1 MGCKRSR
8 IKKGAFI
15 AAVMLSVVLM
25 GCQKTEE
32 KEELEVPAEEMDT
45 AALDTKEDE
54 TEDKE
59 TDAAEDNVAEEAPK
73 ALAEGEEDK
82 EEEAGLEAAAEVKT
96 PPEGWEFKLAS
107 EDWGLSYGESGT
119 QPVGNASPED
129 LAWYDAYF
137 MGDDSEKV
145 LYLTFDC
152 GYENGNTEPILD
164 ALKKHDA
171 KGTFFVVGHFLETA
185 PEMVKRMVEEGHA
198 VGNHTYHHLDM
209 PTISEM
215 EKFQEEMDGVAE
227 LFEEITGEKLSP
239 YYRPPQGKCNENN
252 LKMAQ
257 ELGYCTIFWSLA
269 HVDWNQDNQ
278 PGHDESIQKL
288 TSRVHP
294 GAIVLLHN
302 TSKTNGEILDELLTK
317 WEEMG
322 YSFRPLSE
330 LTGK

>member
-1 MGCKRSR
+1 MGCKRNR
-8 IKKGAFI
+8 MKKGAFI
-15 AAVMLSVVLM
+15 AAVMLSVALM
-25 GCQKTEE
+25 GCQKAEE
-32 KEELEVPAEEMDT
+32 KEEIEVPVEEMDT
-45 AALDTKEDE
+45 ATLDTKEE
-54 TEDKE
+54 
-59 TDAAEDNVAEEAPK
+59 DAAEDNIVAEDEETPE
-73 ALAEGEEDK
+73 ALAEGAKEDEEDAAGV
-82 EEEAGLEAAAEVKT
+82 EATAEVKT

-107 EDWGLSYGESGT
+107 EDWGLSYGESGA
-119 QPVGNASPED
+119 QPVGNASAED

-137 MGDDSEKV
+137 IGDDSEKV

-185 PEMVKRMVEEGHA
+185 PEMVQRMVDEGHA

-215 EKFQEEMDGVAE
+215 EKFQEEMDGVADK
-227 LFEEITGEKLSP
+227 FEEITGTKLSP

-269 HVDWNQDNQ
+269 HVDWNQDSQ
-278 PGHDESIQKL
+278 PGYDESIQKL

-322 YSFRPLSE
+322 YSFQPLSE